1 MATRLLRVRRSTVVV
16 AGAAFAWSVLWLWST
31 FVIHE
36 RYGTVD
42 HDLGIWDQAVWLLAH
57 GRSFST
63 VRGLHVFGFH
73 VSPAL
78 FLLAPFYRLGAGVL
92 FLNAVMIGSLSAGS
106 LAVLRLARRRSLG
119 EWQSVVLALA
129 FLVDFSLQGMLH
141 ETFHPEVV
149 AIAPLL
155 FAYLAAAE
163 GRWRAFAAWLVAA
176 LLWKEDVALAGAML
190 GLVVLVGSRFPRIG
204 PPMPRGAR
212 RAGLLAFAGCALWFV
227 VATRLVI
234 PHYSPAGNFTGDL
247 FGNLGNSPTELA
259 RTALTDPTRIGRQ
272 LERSNPLRYGFD
284 LLAAYG
290 MTPLLAPVVLLIG
303 LPQAAVN
310 LLGTYDFFWRTKVH
324 YAALP
329 VLALTLASVEG
340 VARWRRPK
348 VRQVALGLV
357 ALGAAWTSAVW
368 GLTPLDADTRVVLWE
383 RVPVAQR
390 AEFDRFVAFPGPHDG
405 VSTRFD
411 LVTHLSHRE
420 RIFTFPNPWLPQ
432 NWGVRYEHRLPGS
445 SVDWLMLNPSALNE
459 RELGVLTS
467 VVADPDRLLDWSH
480 LPPAP
485 DTPDVTSRIDRTKW
499 DVVESTADVLV
510 LHRIR

>member
-1 MATRLLRVRRSTVVV
+1 
-16 AGAAFAWSVLWLWST
+16 
-31 FVIHE
+31 
-36 RYGTVD
+36 
-42 HDLGIWDQAVWLLAH
+42 
-57 GRSFST
+57 
-63 VRGLHVFGFH
+63 
-73 VSPAL
+73 
-78 FLLAPFYRLGAGVL
+78 
-92 FLNAVMIGSLSAGS
+92 
-106 LAVLRLARRRSLG
+106 
-119 EWQSVVLALA
+119 
-129 FLVDFSLQGMLH
+129 
-141 ETFHPEVV
+141 
-149 AIAPLL
+149 
-155 FAYLAAAE
+155 
-163 GRWRAFAAWLVAA
+163 
-176 LLWKEDVALAGAML
+176 
-190 GLVVLVGSRFPRIG
+190 
-204 PPMPRGAR
+204 
-212 RAGLLAFAGCALWFV
+212 
-227 VATRLVI
+227 
-234 PHYSPAGNFTGDL
+234 
-247 FGNLGNSPTELA
+247 
-259 RTALTDPTRIGRQ
+259 
-272 LERSNPLRYGFD
+272 
-284 LLAAYG
+284 
-290 MTPLLAPVVLLIG
+290 
-303 LPQAAVN
+303 VN

-357 ALGAAWTSAVW
+357 ALGAAWTSVVW